1 MFSVPV
7 SLLPEILLAGGIIIM
22 LLVNGFRENKTPKTF
37 FTLSKIFTL
46 LSLLAVIIFYNRS
59 AFPDLFHNFE
69 YTALFK
75 VLIYILALA
84 SFYLACKWF
93 LSKNYSSLSYYVLT
107 MLSLLFLSL
116 SVSACNLLALTI
128 CLYLGFGVNYFLF
141 RINTTENDVVAVSRR
156 FLFGWLVMLSVNI
169 AGLLYIYTASGSL
182 AFADVYNFYRT
193 GTQDLRLALLSA
205 LLILIPLFY
214 MLGIAPFHF
223 WFPDAVGSVILPVS
237 AYITIVPAFAYFA
250 VLVNLCSNVF
260 FPLYSGIRVFMVAC
274 AVLSVVLG
282 AVGANSE
289 SNLRKLFAYTTLYNL
304 GVVLICLSALNDNSL
319 LSSFVYMLVYLL
331 AMFGCYTVFYAFKSK
346 GEYLVELNDIAGISE
361 VRPYISAAFLVFM
374 ISLLGTPPMLGFL
387 GKLSA
392 VNNLVIQNHYWWVIL
407 IMTALVMV
415 AYAYL
420 LIIKTIYFDPRKNTF
435 DRADKGVY
443 ICLMINL
450 VLVLISILNPKYLMH
465 DAETILSMI
474 L

>member
-1 MFSVPV
+1 MFSVPI
-7 SLLPEILLAGGIIIM
+7 SLLPEILLAAGIIVM
-22 LLVNGFRENKTPKTF
+22 LLVNRFRETKTPKTF

-46 LSLLAVIIFYNRS
+46 LSLLAVVVFYNRS
-59 AFPDLFHNFE
+59 AFPSLFRNFE

-75 VLIYILALA
+75 ILVYILALA

-107 MLSLLFLSL
+107 ILSLLLLSL
-116 SVSACNLLALTI
+116 SISACNLLSLAV
-128 CLYLGFGVNYFLF
+128 CLHMGFGLNYFLI
-141 RINTTENDVVAVSRR
+141 RVNSNEEVSIAVSRR
-156 FLFGWLVMLSVNI
+156 FMFGWLVMLAVNA
-169 AGLLYIYTASGSL
+169 AGLSWIYTENGSL
-182 AFADVYNFYRT
+182 AFTDVYDFYRS
-193 GTQDLRLALLSA
+193 GGLIGWQALLSA
-205 LLILIPLFY
+205 LLILVPLFY

-223 WFPDAVGSVILPVS
+223 WFADAVGSSVLPVS
-237 AYITIVPAFAYFA
+237 AYITIVPAFAYMA
-250 VLVNLCSNVF
+250 VLVNLCSNAF
-260 FPLYSGIRVFMVAC
+260 FPLYSGIRQFLIAC

-289 SNLRKLFAYTTLYNL
+289 TNLRKLFAYTTLYNL

-319 LSSFVYMLVYLL
+319 LSSFVYMLVYLM
-331 AMFGCYTVFYAFKSK
+331 AMFGVYTVFYAFKSK
-346 GEYLVELNDIAGISE
+346 GEYLTQLSDIAGISE

-374 ISLLGTPPMLGFL
+374 VSLLGTPPMLGFL

-392 VNNLVIQNHYWWVIL
+392 VNNLVIQNRYSLIVL